1 MSRTIKTNRE
11 ETDVMGL
18 LQDRFVFDGEVLAE
32 LCKDVDGEYFVRYFN
47 NSNLYL
53 GAVKLLAQW
62 ESEMYEKYKE
72 M

>member
-1 MSRTIKTNRE
+1 
-11 ETDVMGL
+11 MGL

-72 M
+72 MQIRY